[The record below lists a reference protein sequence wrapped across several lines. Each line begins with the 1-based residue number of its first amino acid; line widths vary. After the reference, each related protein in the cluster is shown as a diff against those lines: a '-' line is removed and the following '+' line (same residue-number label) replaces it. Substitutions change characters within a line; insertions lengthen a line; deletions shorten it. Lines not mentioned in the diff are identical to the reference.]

1 MIGMDRAT
9 GKRLSGRAHLSQRI
23 SDILSTPI
31 GTRVNRLDYG
41 SMLFELVDQPM
52 NALGRIRLLAAT
64 ADAIARWE
72 PLFRLTR
79 VDVAIGPDGR
89 ATLALEGVDLEAQA
103 PNSLTRLT
111 IPLSLQ
117 FA

>member
-1 MIGMDRAT
+1 MIGMDRHS
-9 GKRLSGRAHLSQRI
+9 GKRLSGRAHLAQRI
-23 SDILSTPI
+23 GDILSTPI

-41 SMLFELVDQPM
+41 SMLFDLIDQPM
-52 NALGRIRLLAAT
+52 NALGRTRLLAAT

-79 VDVAIGPDGR
+79 VGVTFGADGR
-89 ATLALEGVDLEAQA
+89 ATLELTGIDLESAL
-103 PNSLTRLT
+103 PNSLINLT
-111 IPLSLQ
+111 IPLPLQ